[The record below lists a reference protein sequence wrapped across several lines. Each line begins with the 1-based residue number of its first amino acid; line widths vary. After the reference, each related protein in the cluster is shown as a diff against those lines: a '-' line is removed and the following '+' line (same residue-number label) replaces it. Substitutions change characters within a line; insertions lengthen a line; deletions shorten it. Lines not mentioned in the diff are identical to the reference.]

1 MKSVLQMGLVAI
13 LLAVMVPALPRMVP
27 GGLMGLTGAG
37 ASSGERTQE
46 RTQAER
52 DADVRRRM
60 AIARAER
67 DARSGK
73 ERKARKGTASLTADR
88 RGHFLAEATINRRAI
103 EVLVDTGASSVAM
116 SRATA
121 KRLGVRVGRSD
132 FVHTASTANGTVKM
146 AVATLDRV
154 RIGGVEL
161 RDVEAAVLP
170 DGALDGVLLGMSFL
184 GRLDSFRVENGRL
197 LLVQ

>member
-1 MKSVLQMGLVAI
+1 MLPGMLRGGPVTANPVASGAAAGRS
-13 LLAVMVPALPRMVP
+13 LA
-27 GGLMGLTGAG
+27 G
-37 ASSGERTQE
+37 
-46 RTQAER
+46 R

-60 AIARAER
+60 ALARAER
-67 DARSGK
+67 EASSGRSSSRGG
-73 ERKARKGTASLTADR
+73 KGTASLSADR
-88 RGHFLAEATINRRAI
+88 RGHFLADAQINRRSI
-103 EVLVDTGASSVAM
+103 RVLVDTGASSVAM

-121 KRLGVRVGRSD
+121 KRLGVRVRRSD
-132 FVHTASTANGTVKM
+132 FVHAASTANGKVDM
-146 AVATLDRV
+146 AIATLDRV

-184 GRLDSFRVENGRL
+184 GRLESFRVEGGKL